1 MLLRDR
7 LCRFVLDS
15 GLCYVYFFF
24 SSRRR
29 HTRWPRDWSSDVCSS
44 DLLDTAP
51 LLFSGHGFLVCGRVG
66 GVVAADGRQHLGGVL
81 RGRRSALLRPLRGAV
96 GRKLLGALTGVRL
109 GALGAVGSVRRGA
122 QSPAARRRDVLDRRT
137 AVLLFRARPLLTSH
151 PISSTSRPLLRRG
164 PCRILPAS
172 RAASAHARHPV
183 APFSDARTPG

>member
-81 RGRRSALLRPLRGAV
+81 RGRRSALLRPLRGAL

-109 GALGAVGSVRRGA
+109 GALTGVRVGALGAVGSVPRGA
-122 QSPAARRRDVLDRRT
+122 QSPAARRLD
-137 AVLLFRARPLLTSH
+137 
-151 PISSTSRPLLRRG
+151 
-164 PCRILPAS
+164 
-172 RAASAHARHPV
+172 
-183 APFSDARTPG
+183 